1 MIQQKNSE
9 YYASRVVSAIQ
20 NGDEICVTH
29 LKTFEKRKDH
39 CIPMIKVVY
48 PSTRF
53 NYRICTPQDMDRN
66 GCMNNARYLRELD
79 FARFLH
85 SSRNGLFWA
94 VIKKGTTVVGA
105 SVSHYYHGIP
115 VFTPYR
121 IVTKALYWEEKYI
134 YMHQK
139 CITLHDNLVRAE
151 SVTKQ
156 VLIGPEINMI
166 KIVTDLEPN
175 THSPDLS
182 EDLKL
187 WIESLEET
195 SKKFRKNY

>member
-1 MIQQKNSE
+1 MVYIYLVLLALYVLLDVNYFIRTLFSIYVLHYLRGRLKVLDESNS
-9 YYASRVVSAIQ
+9 Y
-20 NGDEICVTH
+20 G
-29 LKTFEKRKDH
+29 
-39 CIPMIKVVY
+39 
-48 PSTRF
+48 
-53 NYRICTPQDMDRN
+53 ICTPQDMDRN